1 MYRPINEIQKCFDVL
16 DRTILLKKLEHYG
29 VKNVAL
35 NWFSDYFESRSQPQ
49 YVDIDSNYSA
59 PLPSSLGVIQGSNF
73 GPVFFNV
80 YLNDLHK
87 IL

>member
-1 MYRPINEIQKCFDVL
+1 MIYFTSSRRFRTEWRQKN
-16 DRTILLKKLEHYG
+16 KKKVSG
-29 VKNVAL
+29 NVKYAAL
-35 NWFSDYFESRSQPQ
+35 NWFSDYFESRSQ

-73 GPVFFNV
+73 GPVFSNV
-80 YLNDLHK
+80 YLNDPYK